1 VVRVFAFLVV
11 CLCGFAYGGEPAD
24 YKAKIQQYLS
34 GLHALTADI
43 KQYNPEGSVYTGKL
57 WLKRYKDQMGKMRLD
72 YNAPAGQRLLA
83 NKGELVMREPD
94 GTANTYDINDTPA
107 AFILRSD
114 IDFDRELDVKELEK
128 APDSKH
134 VLLTLTR
141 AGDQVG
147 PSLTLIFA
155 LTPGGGIAKLVMWE
169 VLDMQGNKTVV
180 ELVDQSIRVND
191 NRLVNDAVFQP
202 PF

>member
-1 VVRVFAFLVV
+1 MIKVFSLFVV
-11 CLCGFAYGGEPAD
+11 CLYSVAYGSEHAD
-24 YKAKIQQYLS
+24 YKTKIQKYLN

-72 YNAPAGQRLLA
+72 YNAPAGQRLIA
-83 NKGELVMREPD
+83 NKGELVMSEPD
-94 GTANTYDINDTPA
+94 GTDNTYDINYTPA

-128 APDSKH
+128 APDGKH

-141 AGDQVG
+141 AGDRDG

-180 ELVDQSIRVND
+180 ELVDESIRVND